1 MKRYAKDPIAEALYD
16 ARELVKVEGTGES
29 DVDLV
34 DLLEKTKE
42 ILRREVQNLLAM
54 SLDGKLKTRES
65 ESLIQYTKLLSQL
78 VKEEERRA
86 SEDKS

>member
-1 MKRYAKDPIAEALYD
+1 MRRISKPITNSPG
-16 ARELVKVEGTGES
+16 VPIQSNES

-34 DLLEKTKE
+34 DLLEKSKE

-78 VKEEERRA
+78 VKEEEKRA
-86 SEDKS
+86 SEDKG